1 MKNTILNKWL
11 IILSCVVIIGC
22 SIKIVEASAITRN
35 TLSEAYIPSEMSSVV
50 DLTTT
55 VEYKQIRN
63 ISKTEDT
70 QELRTLIQECK
81 TLKESAEQMLVL
93 ADNLGYTDK
102 HPVVKTTTAEIEQ
115 LNKLITIYEN
125 RLEQKYWEIRIEKY
139 PTASSI
145 WLYLSDQGYS
155 DEICAGILG
164 NIMAEVGGHTL
175 DIEHT
180 TNTHPGYYG
189 ICQWSLKYSNT
200 KGMNLSEQCQYLV
213 ETIENEFNSFG
224 SEYKS
229 GFDYDDFIE
238 MTDIEEIALAFAKC
252 YERCGSGSYD
262 VRQSNALI
270 AFEYFTS

>member
-11 IILSCVVIIGC
+11 IALSCVLIIGC
-22 SIKIVEASAITRN
+22 SVKIVEASAITRN
-35 TLSEAYIPSEMSSVV
+35 TLSEAYIPSEMSSVI

-93 ADNLGYTDK
+93 ANNLGYTDK

-125 RLEQKYWEIRIEKY
+125 RLEQKRWEIRIEKY

-164 NIMAEVGGHTL
+164 NIMAEVGGHT
-175 DIEHT
+175 
-180 TNTHPGYYG
+180 
-189 ICQWSLKYSNT
+189 
-200 KGMNLSEQCQYLV
+200 
-213 ETIENEFNSFG
+213 
-224 SEYKS
+224 
-229 GFDYDDFIE
+229 
-238 MTDIEEIALAFAKC
+238 
-252 YERCGSGSYD
+252 
-262 VRQSNALI
+262 
-270 AFEYFTS
+270 

>member
-11 IILSCVVIIGC
+11 IALSCVLIIGC

-35 TLSEAYIPSEMSSVV
+35 TLSEAYIPSEMSSVI

-102 HPVVKTTTAEIEQ
+102 HPVVKTTAAEIEQ

-125 RLEQKYWEIRIEKY
+125 RLEQKRWEIRIEKY

-180 TNTHPGYYG
+180 TNTHP
-189 ICQWSLKYSNT
+189 
-200 KGMNLSEQCQYLV
+200 
-213 ETIENEFNSFG
+213 
-224 SEYKS
+224 
-229 GFDYDDFIE
+229 
-238 MTDIEEIALAFAKC
+238 
-252 YERCGSGSYD
+252 
-262 VRQSNALI
+262 
-270 AFEYFTS
+270 

>member
-11 IILSCVVIIGC
+11 IALSCVLIIGC
-22 SIKIVEASAITRN
+22 SVKIVEASAITRN
-35 TLSEAYIPSEMSSVV
+35 ALSEAYIPSEMSSVV

-55 VEYKQIRN
+55 IEYKQIRN

-125 RLEQKYWEIRIEKY
+125 RLEQKCWEIRIEKY

-180 TNTHPGYYG
+180 TDTHPGYYG

-229 GFDYDDFIE
+229 
-238 MTDIEEIALAFAKC
+238 
-252 YERCGSGSYD
+252 
-262 VRQSNALI
+262 
-270 AFEYFTS
+270 